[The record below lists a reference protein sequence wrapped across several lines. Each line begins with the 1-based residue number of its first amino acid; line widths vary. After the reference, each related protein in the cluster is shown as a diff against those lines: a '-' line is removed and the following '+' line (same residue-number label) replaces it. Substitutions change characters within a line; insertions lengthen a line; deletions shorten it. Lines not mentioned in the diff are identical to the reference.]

1 MVEHTGGTDDDGD
14 DGSGTDSDLDGDLG
28 SDEWDVDGDQT
39 MATGSD
45 VELELAPIDTTI
57 GEAALIATARRRHGA
72 LGGIVAAGML
82 GIDKVLGRKP
92 REEIPVVV
100 DAPTE
105 PVDIDTQGITVPL
118 DAHTDVISPP
128 LPRTLPVVAP
138 ARRRRR

>member
-1 MVEHTGGTDDDGD
+1 MADELHDGD
-14 DGSGTDSDLDGDLG
+14 DDTPDDAQEFALDPTLD
-28 SDEWDVDGDQT
+28 DEQ
-39 MATGSD
+39 
-45 VELELAPIDTTI
+45 
-57 GEAALIATARRRHGA
+57 LITSARRRHGA

-105 PVDIDTQGITVPL
+105 PIDIDADGISMQL
-118 DAHTDVISPP
+118 DDETSVVAPP
-128 LPRTLPVVAP
+128 LPRTPPKVAP